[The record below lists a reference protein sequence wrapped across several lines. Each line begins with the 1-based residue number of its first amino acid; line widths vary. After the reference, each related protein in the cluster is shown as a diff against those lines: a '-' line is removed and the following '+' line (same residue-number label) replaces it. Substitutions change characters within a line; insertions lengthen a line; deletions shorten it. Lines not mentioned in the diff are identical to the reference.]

1 METIKVLWN
10 KYKEIINYLI
20 FGVLTTLVN
29 YVSYLIL
36 AKACNVDYMVS
47 TVIAQIIS
55 ILFAYVTNKLFV
67 FQTKGLSKK
76 EFFKEMFSFFG
87 FRILS
92 LFLDMGFMYLF
103 VDVLHLNDV
112 IMKLVSNVLIVI
124 ANYIFSKVF
133 IFKNKQHSM
142 TNKALSIIPLLNN
155 GIFNS

>member
-1 METIKVLWN
+1 METIKALWN

-36 AKACNVDYMVS
+36 TKACNVDYMVS
-47 TVIAQIIS
+47 TVIVQIIS

-133 IFKNKQHSM
+133 IFKKK
-142 TNKALSIIPLLNN
+142 TKV
-155 GIFNS
+155 

>member
-29 YVSYLIL
+29 YISYLIL

-92 LFLDMGFMYLF
+92 LFLDMGFMYIF

-133 IFKNKQHSM
+133 IFKKK
-142 TNKALSIIPLLNN
+142 TKE
-155 GIFNS
+155 

>member
-1 METIKVLWN
+1 METIKALWN

-20 FGVLTTLVN
+20 FGVLTTVVN

-36 AKACNVDYMVS
+36 AKVCNVDYMVS
-47 TVIAQIIS
+47 TVVAQIIS

-124 ANYIFSKVF
+124 ANYIFSKLFVF
-133 IFKNKQHSM
+133 KK
-142 TNKALSIIPLLNN
+142 K
-155 GIFNS
+155 

>member
-1 METIKVLWN
+1 METIKALWN

-36 AKACNVDYMVS
+36 TKACNVDYMVS

-133 IFKNKQHSM
+133 IFKKK
-142 TNKALSIIPLLNN
+142 TKV
-155 GIFNS
+155 

>member
-1 METIKVLWN
+1 MKMETIKALWN

-20 FGVLTTLVN
+20 FGVLTTVVN

-36 AKACNVDYMVS
+36 AKVCNVDYMVS
-47 TVIAQIIS
+47 TVVAQIIS

-124 ANYIFSKVF
+124 ANYIFSKLFVF
-133 IFKNKQHSM
+133 KK
-142 TNKALSIIPLLNN
+142 K
-155 GIFNS
+155 